1 MDSPSPH
8 TIFLNGCIGPFPSSP
23 ASSGWDQG
31 NESARIAISGED
43 SMTPSYRLVVRRI
56 APLTFLAF
64 LLALLFA
71 LAPDASAQRPLHP
84 KELQAREA
92 QREREHKDE
101 PLRREQW
108 FYEQRMLP
116 DGRVPANLRLD
127 ALRRMQDMME
137 AEGKLLRRRDAQGNV
152 ISEEFLIPPSTTQ
165 WTPIGP
171 RPATTGSTVG
181 NVSGRIGAIAVHPTN
196 ANTVF
201 LGGAQGGIWRSLDG
215 GQTWVPISDS
225 QPSLA
230 IGAIAINPTNPNIVY
245 VGTGEQTFSVSSYY
259 GAGILK
265 STNALDPDPG
275 NISWTQLGANVFA
288 GPFGSGLGGSFI
300 SSLAINPANSNLI
313 LAGVQINTGTNPPP
327 NGPPTPGVYCSG
339 DGGNTWSLITSASG
353 AVATEA
359 VFATSSVAYAA
370 LGRIQGDPENG
381 IYKSTN
387 ANGACSAITFARL
400 ESPGTTGLPAQT
412 SMGRIEIAI
421 APSTPTSIYASV
433 ANASDTS
440 SSLLGFFV
448 SSDAGV
454 TWAQSAA
461 TPDFCFPQCWY
472 DQVIKVHPNNANVV
486 YAGGS
491 AVPNFFM
498 RSINAGQDWV
508 PFLAGTNGVRLHVDQ
523 HAIAF
528 GPGTGTATKI
538 YVGNDGGAW
547 SSDVTNPITTPLNW
561 TNLNAD
567 LQLTQF
573 YPGHSIHPSDDQLG
587 FGGTQDNNTQR
598 YTGSLIWQTV
608 TCGDGGWTAID
619 PLVPTTVYATCQNV
633 DIRKSTNSGI
643 AGSFIISADNGISL
657 SDTVSFIPPFVI
669 DPTTPQRLYFGTT
682 RIWQTVDGAANW
694 SAFPA
699 SLAGSCSSIR
709 ALTALAVA
717 PTNSSVL
724 YAGHCSGR
732 VFVST
737 NLGPG
742 TGTFSDVST
751 GLPSRSVTQIVVDPN
766 EASGLTAY
774 VTYSGFNFG
783 GDNLGHVFKTIN
795 GGASWTPIS
804 GDLPNVPANDL
815 VVDPDVPNTLY
826 LATDVGVFRTTD
838 GGIIWSTLSV
848 GLPRVAVLSLKLAR
862 ASRVL
867 RAATHGRGVWDF
879 QLDPAAL
886 PSLRVIS
893 ISPLSATAGGASFT
907 LTVNGAGFL
916 LTTQVRWNASTTGVS
931 GTSCPTATQCTA
943 TIAASL
949 IAVGGTAQI
958 SVANGATTSNSLV
971 FVIAGLAPTITNV
984 NGQSPL
990 NLTAGSGNTA
1000 ITVVGT
1006 NFSSNAVLN
1015 WNLAAT
1021 GITTGTVTG
1030 STQIAGTIS
1039 SSLLA
1044 FGGVNI
1050 ITVVNPPPGGGISTN
1065 FVTVNVSAPAP
1076 ANDNFANATVVSSNN
1091 FSNTV
1096 DNSAATIEG
1105 NDPSPPTSCAQGGTG
1120 SNLRAKSV
1128 WYGFTAN
1135 GSGTVTVD
1143 TIGSNYDTILQVITG
1158 NPPGT
1163 PVACSDDIV
1172 LGSNLQSTV
1181 TFTAVSGTTYNFMIS
1196 AFQDPTAPPWLAN
1209 GGKTVF
1215 NLSAS
1220 LTAPPYTL
1228 ATPTGQQT
1236 VNAGQSAQYQ
1246 INVTPQAGGFPSAIT
1261 FSCTGLPTLSSCSF
1275 NPASVTPNA
1284 NPASTTLTISTTA
1297 RSAVPPAPQS
1307 PSRPW
1312 PLAAPWLLW
1321 FVAFALLCATFVA
1334 SRRFGI
1340 ASRLPRRWRLATT
1353 VLPLVLLV
1361 LLLVLT
1367 VSGCGGGDGGGGGG
1381 GGGGTPA
1388 GTYTVTV
1395 TGTSGANVQ
1404 STTVSLRVN

>member
-1 MDSPSPH
+1 
-8 TIFLNGCIGPFPSSP
+8 
-23 ASSGWDQG
+23 
-31 NESARIAISGED
+31 
-43 SMTPSYRLVVRRI
+43 MTPSYRLVVRRI

-152 ISEEFLIPPSTTQ
+152 ISEEFLITPVTTN

-171 RPATTGSTVG
+171 RPGLAGGSVG

-196 ANTVF
+196 ANIVF
-201 LGGAQGGIWRSLDG
+201 LGGAQGGVWRSLDG
-215 GQTWVPISDS
+215 GSTWVPISDS
-225 QPSLA
+225 QASLA
-230 IGAIAINPTNPNIVY
+230 IGAIAIDPSNPNIVY

-265 STNALDPDPG
+265 TTNALDPDPA
-275 NISWTQLGANVFA
+275 NISWTQLGASVFA

-300 SSLAINPANSNLI
+300 SSLAINPSNSNLI
-313 LAGVQINTGTNPPP
+313 LAGVQLNTGTNLPS
-327 NGPPTPGVYCSG
+327 TLAPGVFCSPDAG
-339 DGGNTWSLITSASG
+339 ANWSIVPSASG
-353 AVATEA
+353 AVATEV
-359 VFATSSVAYAA
+359 VFANSTTAYAG

-387 ANGACSAITFARL
+387 ANGACSAITFTRL
-400 ESPGTTGLPAQT
+400 TGTDSVFAQST
-412 SMGRIEIAI
+412 LGRIEIAV
-421 APSTPTSIYASV
+421 APSATDTIYASIASA
-433 ANASDTS
+433 ANTS
-440 SSLLGFFV
+440 SSLLGFLK
-448 SSDAGV
+448 SNDGGT
-454 TWAQSAA
+454 TWTRASTDPALPLGS
-461 TPDFCFPQCWY
+461 PDFCNPQCWY
-472 DQVIKVHPNNANVV
+472 DQVIKVHPNNAQVV

-491 AVPNFFM
+491 AANFSSGGYFI
-498 RSINAGQDWV
+498 RS
-508 PFLAGTNGVRLHVDQ
+508 TNGGQSWTSTAITGSVQLHVDQ

-528 GPGTGTATKI
+528 GPGSGTATKI

-547 SSDVTNPITTPLNW
+547 SSPVQVSTDPLNW

-573 YPGHSIHPSDDQLG
+573 YPGMSIHPSDDQIA
-587 FGGTQDNNTQR
+587 FGGTQDNSTQR
-598 YTGSLIWQTV
+598 YSGSLPWQIV

-633 DIRKSTNSGI
+633 DIRKSTNSGLP
-643 AGSFIISADNGISL
+643 GTFISADSGIT
-657 SDTVSFIPPFVI
+657 DTIVAFIPPFVI
-669 DPTTPQRLYFGTT
+669 DPTIPQRLYFGTT
-682 RIWQTVDGAANW
+682 SVWQTTDGAANW
-694 SAFPA
+694 SLI
-699 SLAGSCSSIR
+699 SLNLFGSGSANVLS
-709 ALTALAVA
+709 ALAVSPA
-717 PTNSSVL
+717 SSSVVW
-724 YAGHCSGR
+724 ASPRASGGSSR
-732 VFVST
+732 VFVAT
-737 NLGPG
+737 NVGPG
-742 TGTFSDVST
+742 TATFNIVST
-751 GLPSRSVTQIVVDPN
+751 GLPSRVVTQIVPDP
-766 EASGLTAY
+766 ADAQTAY
-774 VTYSGFNFG
+774 VTYSGFVFPTG
-783 GDNLGHVFKTIN
+783 PASHVFKTTN
-795 GGASWTPIS
+795 ALSGVTWTDIS
-804 GDLPNVPANDL
+804 GNLPNIPVNDL
-815 VVDPDVPNTLY
+815 VIDPDITPIGSSLY
-826 LATDVGVFRTTD
+826 AATDVGVFATSNA
-838 GGIIWSTLSV
+838 GLNWSTLSV

-879 QLDPAAL
+879 QLDTAVL

-931 GTSCPTATQCTA
+931 GTSCPTSTQCTA

-949 IAVGGTAQI
+949 IAAGGTSQI
-958 SVANGATTSNSLV
+958 SVANGALASNSLV
-971 FVIAGLAPTITNV
+971 FVIAGLAPTITTI

-1006 NFSSNAVLN
+1006 NFSSNAFLQ

-1021 GITTGTVTG
+1021 GITTGSVTG
-1030 STQIAGTIS
+1030 STQITGTIS

-1050 ITVVNPPPGGGISTN
+1050 LTVFNPAPGGGISTN
-1065 FVTVNVSAPAP
+1065 FVTVNVAAPLP
-1076 ANDNFANATVVSSNN
+1076 GNDNFANATVVSSNN

-1105 NDPSPPTSCAQGGTG
+1105 NDPSPPTSCAQGGAG

-1128 WYGFTAN
+1128 WYRFTAN

-1158 NPPGT
+1158 SPPGT
-1163 PVACSDDIV
+1163 PVMCSDDIV
-1172 LGSNLQSTV
+1172 LGSNLQSSV

-1196 AFQDPTAPPWLAN
+1196 AFQDPAAPPWLAN

-1246 INVTPQAGGFPSAIT
+1246 INVTPQAGGFASAIT
-1261 FSCTGLPTLSSCSF
+1261 FSCTGLPTLSSCAF

-1297 RSAVPPAPQS
+1297 RSAVPAAPQS

-1340 ASRLPRRWRLATT
+1340 ASRLPRRWRLATA
-1353 VLPLVLLV
+1353 VLPLVLLA
-1361 LLLVLT
+1361 LLLVLQ
-1367 VSGCGGGDGGGGGG
+1367 VSGCGGGGDTPPPPPA
-1381 GGGGTPA
+1381 GGTPA
-1388 GTYTVTV
+1388 GTFTVTV

>member
-1 MDSPSPH
+1 
-8 TIFLNGCIGPFPSSP
+8 
-23 ASSGWDQG
+23 
-31 NESARIAISGED
+31 
-43 SMTPSYRLVVRRI
+43 MTPSSRLVVRRI

-71 LAPDASAQRPLHP
+71 LAPDASAQRPLHL

-152 ISEEFLIPPSTTQ
+152 ISEEFIISPSTTQ

-171 RPATTGSTVG
+171 RPGLAGGSVG
-181 NVSGRIGAIAVHPTN
+181 NVSGRIGAIAVHPTI
-196 ANTVF
+196 ANIVF
-201 LGGAQGGIWRSLDG
+201 LGGAQGGVWRSMDG
-215 GQTWVPISDS
+215 GMTWVPISDS
-225 QPSLA
+225 QASLA
-230 IGAIAINPTNPNIVY
+230 IGAIAIDPSNPNIVY

-265 STNALDPDPG
+265 TINALDPDPA

-288 GPFGSGLGGSFI
+288 GPFNSSLGGSFI
-300 SSLAINPANSNLI
+300 SSLVINPANSNLL

-353 AVATEA
+353 AVATEV

-498 RSINAGQDWV
+498 RSTNAGQDWT
-508 PFLAGTNGVRLHVDQ
+508 PFLQGSNGVRLHVDQ

-528 GPGTGTATKI
+528 GPGTGTAAKI

-547 SSDVTNPITTPLNW
+547 SSDVTNPATTSLNW

-573 YPGHSIHPSDDQLG
+573 YPGMSIHPSDDQIA
-587 FGGTQDNNTQR
+587 FGGTQDNSTQR
-598 YTGSLIWQTV
+598 YSGSLPWQIV

-633 DIRKSTNSGI
+633 DIRKSTNSGLPGTFLPAD
-643 AGSFIISADNGISL
+643 AGIT
-657 SDTVSFIPPFVI
+657 DTIVAFIPPFVI
-669 DPTTPQRLYFGTT
+669 DPTIPQRLYFGTT
-682 RIWQTVDGAANW
+682 SVWQTIDGAANW
-694 SAFPA
+694 SPI
-699 SLAGSCSSIR
+699 SLNLFGSGS
-709 ALTALAVA
+709 ANVLTALAVSPA
-717 PTNSSVL
+717 SSSVVW
-724 YAGHCSGR
+724 ASPRASGGSSR
-732 VFVST
+732 VFVAT
-737 NLGPG
+737 NVGPG
-742 TGTFSDVST
+742 TATFNIVST
-751 GLPSRSVTQIVVDPN
+751 GLPSRVVTQIVPDP
-766 EASGLTAY
+766 ADAQTAY
-774 VTYSGFNFG
+774 VTYSGFVFPTG
-783 GDNLGHVFKTIN
+783 PASHVFKTTN
-795 GGASWTPIS
+795 ALSGVTWTDIS
-804 GDLPNVPANDL
+804 GDLPNIPVNDL
-815 VVDPDVPNTLY
+815 VVDPDVPNNLY
-826 LATDVGVFRTTD
+826 VATDVGVFVTSNA
-838 GGIIWSTLSV
+838 GLNWSTLSV

-867 RAATHGRGVWDF
+867 RAATHGRGAWDL
-879 QLDPAAL
+879 QLDTAVL

-893 ISPLSATAGGASFT
+893 LSPLSATAGGASFT

-916 LTTQVRWNASTTGVS
+916 NGTTVIRWNGSPRNPTTCS
-931 GTSCPTATQCTA
+931 SATQCTVQIPTSDITA
-943 TIAASL
+943 
-949 IAVGGTAQI
+949 GGTAQV
-958 SVANGATTSNSLV
+958 SVANGATVSNSLV
-971 FVIAGLAPTITNV
+971 FVVAGGVPNIANLNGAGLSIN
-984 NGQSPL
+984 L
-990 NLTAGSGNTA
+990 NAGSGNTN
-1000 ITVVGT
+1000 ITVNGT
-1006 NFSSNAVLN
+1006 NFTSTSQVQ
-1015 WNLAAT
+1015 WNLA
-1021 GITTGTVTG
+1021 TTGVTTTFVS
-1030 STQIAGTIS
+1030 STQLTATVS

-1044 FGGVNI
+1044 FGGVNVL
-1050 ITVVNPPPGGGISTN
+1050 TVFNPPPGGGSTLTNNN
-1065 FVTVNVSAPAP
+1065 FATVNVLAPAP
-1076 ANDNFANATVVSSNN
+1076 LNDNFANATPVTLTLNS
-1091 FSNTV
+1091 FTNTV
-1096 DNSAATIEG
+1096 DNSAATVEP
-1105 NDPSPPTSCAQGGTG
+1105 NDPAPPSACATGGAG

-1128 WYGFTAN
+1128 WYSFTPT
-1135 GSGTVTVD
+1135 GSGSVTAD

-1181 TFTAVSGTTYNFMIS
+1181 TFSAAGGTTYNFMIS
-1196 AFQDPTAPPWLAN
+1196 AFQDPAAPPWLAN

-1340 ASRLPRRWRLATT
+1340 ASRRPRRWRLATA
-1353 VLPLVLLV
+1353 VLPLVLLA
-1361 LLLVLT
+1361 LLLVLQ
-1367 VSGCGGGDGGGGGG
+1367 VSGCGGGGDTPPPPPA
-1381 GGGGTPA
+1381 GGTPA
-1388 GTYTVTV
+1388 GTFTVTV